1 MDLSTGGGN
10 HSSAQ
15 PLPPPLQNDNIMF
28 GWDGNLLLHVLKW
41 TVVLSNGD
49 VESNMAI
56 IRNLPCHPPPP
67 PVDNELSSMAINK
80 SRIK

>member
-1 MDLSTGGGN
+1 MDLSTAGTIGGGN

-15 PLPPPLQNDNIMF
+15 PLPPPLKTTIMF

-56 IRNLPCHPPPP
+56 IRSLPCHPPP
-67 PVDNELSSMAINK
+67 PVDNELI
-80 SRIK
+80 